1 LKERG
6 IFIIFWAEIKGR
18 EKDSPDPSDK
28 FDLQFPGEHRPA
40 GEEIMKCLI
49 IGVVIASLFMAFA
62 ELQSA
67 EVYTWTDEN
76 GNLHIT
82 QEPPPKKAKL
92 KETMTYQPQPAI
104 KDSETERRQKAV
116 DEAAA
121 EKLKSTEL
129 QKARAEAEQARK
141 EAEIAEAQAE
151 EAARMAKEYIETHNR
166 NQYMRRA
173 YQYQMEKAAADAEAA
188 QERARLAEQRAI
200 EAEKKARLAQE
211 QTQPASD

>member
-1 LKERG
+1 
-6 IFIIFWAEIKGR
+6 
-18 EKDSPDPSDK
+18 
-28 FDLQFPGEHRPA
+28 
-40 GEEIMKCLI
+40 MKYLI
-49 IGVVIASLFMAFA
+49 IGAVIASFIMAFA

-82 QEPPPKKAKL
+82 QDPPPKKAKL

-104 KDSETERRQKAV
+104 KVEETERRQKAL
-116 DEAAA
+116 DEAAD
-121 EKLKSTEL
+121 EKLKSAEL
-129 QKARAEAEQARK
+129 QKARAEAAQTRK
-141 EAEIAEAQAE
+141 EAEIAAAKAE

-173 YQYQMEKAAADAEAA
+173 YKYQMEKAAADAKAA

-211 QTQPASD
+211 QIQPAGD